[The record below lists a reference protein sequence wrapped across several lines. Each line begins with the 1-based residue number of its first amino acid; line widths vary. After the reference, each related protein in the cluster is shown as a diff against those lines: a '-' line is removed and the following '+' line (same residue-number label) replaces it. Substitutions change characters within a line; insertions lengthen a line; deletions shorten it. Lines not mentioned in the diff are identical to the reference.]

1 MHKLKNKKRKGGVK
15 NYWGLALGLSFL
27 LHTVILTGIPQ
38 RIEKAFSKKEKIV
51 KDKPK
56 KEITISPQQIEKI
69 SKKPLVKPTDSKP
82 LPYVENIMSKLMQSN
97 NFSPLQKP
105 KIFEKNVK
113 EIVFRDIIE
122 KTDKTLKKNP
132 AYMGYYRL
140 IRERIRNSAYHN
152 YNNQKK
158 GEVLLSFLIGKDGS
172 LEEIGLDPQSVQN
185 RRLRKIALKSVQESA
200 PFPEFPEGL
209 QQYTR
214 LQFNI
219 SIYFKSN

>member
-1 MHKLKNKKRKGGVK
+1 MR

-27 LHTVILTGIPQ
+27 VHVVIIIGVPQ
-38 RIEKAFSKKEKIV
+38 HIEKAFSKKEKIV
-51 KDKPK
+51 KLKQE
-56 KEITISPQQIEKI
+56 KEIRISPQQIEKI
-69 SKKPLVKPTDSKP
+69 SKKTPVKPTNSKP
-82 LPYVENIMSKLMQSN
+82 LPYVENIMSKLIHNN

-113 EIVFRDIIE
+113 EIVFKDIAE
-122 KTDKTLKKNP
+122 KADKTLKKNP

-158 GEVLLSFLIGKDGS
+158 GEVLLSFLVGKDGS
-172 LEEIGLDPQSVQN
+172 LEEVGLDPQSVKN

-219 SIYFKSN
+219 SIYFKNN

>member
-1 MHKLKNKKRKGGVK
+1 MR
-15 NYWGLALGLSFL
+15 NYWGLALSLSFL
-27 LHTVILTGIPQ
+27 LHTAILTGIPQ

-51 KDKPK
+51 KNEKPK
-56 KEITISPQQIEKI
+56 EIRISPQQIDKI
-69 SKKPLVKPTDSKP
+69 NKKHLINPTDSKP
-82 LPYVENIMSKLMQSN
+82 LPFVENIMSKLIQSN

-105 KIFEKNVK
+105 QIFEKDVK
-113 EIVFRDIIE
+113 EIVFKEIAE
-122 KTDKTLKKNP
+122 KADKVLKKNP

-152 YNNQKK
+152 YNSQKK
-158 GEVLLSFLIGKDGS
+158 GEVLLSFLVDKDGS
-172 LEEIGLDPQSVQN
+172 LKEVDLDPQSVKN
-185 RRLRKIALKSVQESA
+185 GNLRKIALRSVQESA

-219 SIYFKSN
+219 SIYFKNN